1 MKGDFMGIINEY
13 LRMARAEAQARAARM
28 KTDDQQAAIDYNIMM
43 GNLEEP
49 IDEDEEMEGEIY
61 G

>member
-1 MKGDFMGIINEY
+1 MGIINEY
-13 LRMARAEAQARAARM
+13 LRMARAEAQARAARL

-49 IDEDEEMEGEIY
+49 IDEEEETEGEIY